1 MNEKLIKPIFRFFNN
16 KTKNAEFY
24 KNHGSVWLIF
34 TKEKRWVFEL
44 TKEGTLWYN
53 YYLFNDVFKYFS
65 LDVVK
70 NQDYITKW
78 VENIIQNG
86 VKNTVVGVA
95 PSMLMFEDTIQNG
108 VKDTFDTEFMPK
120 VMVEDTIQNGVIYT
134 VADESAQHLEVGD
147 TIQNGVIYTWGDV
160 DLRRP
165 TVEDTIQNGIKHTEY
180 GDWLDGDER
189 FDDIIENGV
198 KETKQEEHHRL
209 REVVRTVKDGVK
221 ETHWKRVDNHP
232 TFVDR
237 IIEITNPS

>member
-1 MNEKLIKPIFRFFNN
+1 MGRDIYELLEKMIDKKVKGADTYI
-16 KTKNAEFY
+16 
-24 KNHGSVWLIF
+24 NHSSRWLIF
-34 TKEKRWVFEL
+34 TDEKKWIFEL
-44 TKEGTLWYN
+44 TKTGTLWYN
-53 YYLFNDVFKYFS
+53 YYFFEKIFKIIS
-65 LDVVK
+65 LDVIE
-70 NQDYITKW
+70 NQHHITKW
-78 VENIIQNG
+78 VENFIQNG
-86 VKNTVVGVA
+86 VKRTQGGYTPESLLVG
-95 PSMLMFEDTIQNG
+95 
-108 VKDTFDTEFMPK
+108 
-120 VMVEDTIQNGVIYT
+120 DTIQNGVIYT

>member
-16 KTKNAEFY
+16 KTKNTEFY

-86 VKNTVVGVA
+86 VKYTRTVRHL
-95 PSMLMFEDTIQNG
+95 PHPFI
-108 VKDTFDTEFMPK
+108 
-120 VMVEDTIQNGVIYT
+120 EDTIQNGVIYT

-198 KETKQEEHHRL
+198 KETKQE
-209 REVVRTVKDGVK
+209 
-221 ETHWKRVDNHP
+221 
-232 TFVDR
+232 
-237 IIEITNPS
+237 